1 MPYTSQVQK
10 LRLKF
15 YEQCKQV
22 DLQLRE
28 YQNIL
33 EELSSKCDVTKAAFI
48 TFNDCVGAY
57 LAKKVYTVYIIKV
70 CMVYIIHV
78 YTLYVL

>member
-1 MPYTSQVQK
+1 MYTHTDILYAILIQLQVQK

-22 DLQLRE
+22 DIQLRE

-33 EELSSKCDVTKAAFI
+33 EDLSSKCDVTKAAFI

-57 LAKKVYTVYIIKV
+57 LAKKVYTVV
-70 CMVYIIHV
+70 
-78 YTLYVL
+78 